1 MELNVL
7 LYTHT
12 DYKDVWPPFFG
23 QMKKYLPEAKIHV
36 LVNQNDGNIP
46 QECDVI
52 TYDDSK
58 IYTERLKEGLD
69 KLNCEEFL
77 FIHEDMYLYDKPN
90 LELIEEYLNYIKS
103 KAVDSIKL
111 IYVAENDSV
120 STIDSTLI
128 LNKYSKFSIQPTLI
142 SKQTFNDKLNGLPQP
157 LTIYELE
164 SIIQNSGKDFMCRVG
179 GEVKRGSGHYDSLV
193 FPYIATAIV
202 RGKWNYLEY
211 SNELETILGEY
222 GIDKNNRG
230 LFLIY

>member
-36 LVNQNDGNIP
+36 LVNTIDSDIP
-46 QECDVI
+46 SECVVI
-52 TYDDSK
+52 TYDDTK
-58 IYTERLKEGLD
+58 IYTERLKEGLG
-69 KLNCEEFL
+69 KLTCEEFL
-77 FIHEDMYLYDKPN
+77 FIHEDMYLYDEPN
-90 LELIEEYLNYIKS
+90 LDLIKTYLDYIKS
-103 KAVDSIKL
+103 KSADSIKL
-111 IYVAENDSV
+111 IYVAENDTTS
-120 STIDSTLI
+120 SIDPTLI

-142 SKQTFNDKLNGLPQP
+142 SKEIFNDKLNGLPQP

-164 SIIQNSGKDFMCRVG
+164 SIIQNSGKDYMCRIG
-179 GEVKRGSGHYDSLV
+179 GEIKRGSGHYDSLV

-211 SNELETILGEY
+211 RKELDEILPEY
-222 GIDKNNRG
+222 NIDKDNRG
-230 LFLIY
+230 LFLVY